1 MYITF
6 IRHFVKRIRENRIF
20 DVSAQLGYYFLMA
33 MFPLLLFILSVISFL
48 PISSNDVLRFISPYV
63 PPGTLNIITF
73 NINTIID
80 VQRFDTLSFSSIAT
94 VWLSLLGTFAIIRA
108 INHAYRL
115 SYPPLYKM
123 FIIGFGLMMSILL
136 AIIISLLLPIYGR
149 PFGSFLFSLI
159 GWDAFFMYIWEWV
172 RWGVSF
178 IVIGLVL
185 LYIYLTVPNR
195 IISPKEAFPGA
206 VFALISWQAGSL
218 GFFFYV
224 ENNDY
229 SVIYGSL
236 GNIIVL
242 MIWFYISGF
251 SILAGG
257 ELNAMIA
264 EKRKNRW

>member
-1 MYITF
+1 MQLRSIRNF
-6 IRHFVKRIRENRIF
+6 IKRIRENKIF

-33 MFPLLLFILSVISFL
+33 MFPLLLFILSIISFL
-48 PISSNDVLRFISPYV
+48 PVSSSDVLRFISPYI

-80 VQRFDTLSFSSIAT
+80 VQRFDTLSFSTIGT

-115 SYPPLYKM
+115 TNPPLHKM
-123 FIIGFGLMMSILL
+123 FIIGFGLMLSILL

-149 PFGSFLFSLI
+149 PVGSFLFSLV
-159 GWDAFFMYIWEWV
+159 GWDAFFMYVWEWV

-178 IVIGLVL
+178 VVIGFVL

-195 IISPKEAFPGA
+195 TISLKEAYPGA
-206 VFALISWQAGSL
+206 VFALLSWQAGSL

-242 MIWFYISGF
+242 MVWFYISGF

-264 EKRKNRW
+264 QKGKNRW